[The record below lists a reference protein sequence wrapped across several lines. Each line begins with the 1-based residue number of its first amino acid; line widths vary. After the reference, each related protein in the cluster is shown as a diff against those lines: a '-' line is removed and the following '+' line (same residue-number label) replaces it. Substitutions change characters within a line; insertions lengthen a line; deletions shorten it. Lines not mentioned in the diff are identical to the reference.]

1 MYFTSFF
8 YNAYTLN
15 KKYLMLKIF
24 KEQTPSE
31 SWIKLFL
38 IYFHTL
44 IPSPTKSLN
53 SKKKS
58 ELLSSS
64 KAERFNFFSGTD

>member
-1 MYFTSFF
+1 
-8 YNAYTLN
+8 
-15 KKYLMLKIF
+15 MLKIL
-24 KEQTPSE
+24 KDQTHSE
-31 SWIKLFL
+31 SRIKLFL
-38 IYFHTL
+38 IYFHAQ

-64 KAERFNFFSGTD
+64 RAERFNFLFGID

>member
-1 MYFTSFF
+1 
-8 YNAYTLN
+8 
-15 KKYLMLKIF
+15 MLKIL
-24 KEQTPSE
+24 KDQTHSE
-31 SWIKLFL
+31 SRIKFFL
-38 IYFHTL
+38 IYFHTQ

-64 KAERFNFFSGTD
+64 RAERLNFFSGID